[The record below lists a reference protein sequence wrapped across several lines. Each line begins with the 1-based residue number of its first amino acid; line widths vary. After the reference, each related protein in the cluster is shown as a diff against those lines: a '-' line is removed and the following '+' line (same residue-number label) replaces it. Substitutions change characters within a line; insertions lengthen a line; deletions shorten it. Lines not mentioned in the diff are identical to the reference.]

1 MKHMRKSKW
10 DLNDNDLILQNT
22 IAVNEQN
29 IWQQIVET
37 TTFFLNLLKKSLNP
51 PQKNWRM
58 TEKVGNEGMKLY
70 HWVIRGMKLPSFP
83 IQKTSTQKSLP
94 SISSLKISSR
104 SKASSKV

>member
-1 MKHMRKSKW
+1 MKHMHKSKW

-51 PQKNWRM
+51 PKKNWRM
-58 TEKVGNEGMKLY
+58 PEKVENEGMKLY
-70 HWVIRGMKLPSFP
+70 HGL
-83 IQKTSTQKSLP
+83 
-94 SISSLKISSR
+94 
-104 SKASSKV
+104 